1 MSYRLPTLDHHSQ
14 THWSSVD
21 VFKPTKK
28 SHLEVVK
35 ANCAI
40 VTACNYHVVDNV
52 DIADRAFVAETD
64 DFDLLRGEKHM

>member
-1 MSYRLPTLDHHSQ
+1 MSYRPPTLDRHSQ

-35 ANCAI
+35 ADCAI

-52 DIADRAFVAETD
+52 DIADRALVAKTN
-64 DFDLLRGEKHM
+64 DFDLLRSEKRM